1 MNTENSNDTDY
12 FSEIIAGRQGCL
24 RSQAYFRS
32 RRYFM
37 DTVWESGSGHDGIF
51 AGAGM
56 DQLVEAIRGL
66 SGRLEGIQQTCG
78 EESERLRKYKEAGA
92 LLEFTLVTGGVIRGT
107 ILWLGNQSVGIKADS
122 GQDFILY
129 KHAIAF
135 IQE

>member
-1 MNTENSNDTDY
+1 
-12 FSEIIAGRQGCL
+12 
-24 RSQAYFRS
+24 
-32 RRYFM
+32 M
-37 DTVWESGSGHDGIF
+37 DTVWESGSGHGEILSR
-51 AGAGM
+51 AQM

-66 SGRLEGIQQTCG
+66 SGRLEGIQQACR
-78 EESERLRKYKEAGA
+78 EESERLDKYKEAGT